1 MKPADNFDLKKF
13 ITEGRLIK
21 EDQTIFEK
29 RIQRYIK
36 NGSQGNLDFH
46 ETDITSL
53 PDNLKVG
60 GDLILDDTP
69 ITSLPKGLEVEG
81 DLSISNTKITTLPD
95 NLKIGHRL
103 SLDDTPITS
112 LPKGLEV
119 GWSLSLSGTKIT
131 SLPSD
136 LKVGSHVAFWP
147 GHPIFEKYTKD
158 QIKKMVPGIK
168 GNIF

>member
-1 MKPADNFDLKKF
+1 MKLADNFDLKKF
-13 ITEGRLIK
+13 ITEGRLLK

-29 RIQRYIK
+29 RVQQYIK
-36 NGSQGNLDFH
+36 KGSQGDLDFSG
-46 ETDITSL
+46 TDIASL

-60 GDLILDDTP
+60 GDLSLDNTP

-81 DLSISNTKITTLPD
+81 NLDISY
-95 NLKIGHRL
+95 
-103 SLDDTPITS
+103 
-112 LPKGLEV
+112 
-119 GWSLSLSGTKIT
+119 TKIT

-147 GHPIFEKYTKD
+147 DHPIFKKYTKD